1 LERPEPLRP
10 RPSQDDGT
18 RRDALNT
25 QPVVDG
31 NASLTDITGT
41 AVDDMSGI
49 VARYGRKLVL
59 SCSHECITT
68 AADVVPGRTYEIP
81 VAAVAGETI
90 AFSTSSRDFYD
101 SILVLLAPDGPPVVG
116 SDDANFYFAAF
127 EYVAEETGTYVL
139 QATSFESVSTGEL
152 VVTRR

>member
-1 LERPEPLRP
+1 MERPEPLRP

-68 AADVVPGRTYEIP
+68 AADVVPGRTYEIR
-81 VAAVAGETI
+81 VAAVVGETI

-101 SILVLLAPDGPPVVG
+101 SILVLLAPDGSPVVG